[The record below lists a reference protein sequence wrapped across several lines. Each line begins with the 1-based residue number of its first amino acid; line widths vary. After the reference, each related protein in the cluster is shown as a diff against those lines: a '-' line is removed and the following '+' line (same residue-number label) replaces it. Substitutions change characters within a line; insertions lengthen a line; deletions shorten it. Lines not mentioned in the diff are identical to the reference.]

1 MANKKASKK
10 DIRQSAKRYIANK
23 SRRTFIKTCVKAVES
38 AITTGAKEGAMAS
51 LKLFEKNGM
60 KAVSKG
66 LFHKKTISRKIS
78 RFYSRIKA
86 LAS

>member
-1 MANKKASKK
+1 MANKKSSKK

-23 SRRTFIKTCVKAVES
+23 SRRTFIKTCVKAVEI
-38 AITTGAKEGAMAS
+38 AITYGVKEGAMAA
-51 LKLFEKNGM
+51 LKSFEKNGM

-78 RFYSRIKA
+78 RFYNRIKA